1 MSFKKCQPARAM
13 LLYKT
18 LVGPLVSVSAKAEPE
33 TRIQVQI
40 VYWGGD
46 ARREALR
53 GRELG
58 V

>member
-1 MSFKKCQPARAM
+1 M

-18 LVGPLVSVSAKAEPE
+18 LVGPLVRVPAKAEPE

-46 ARREALR
+46 ARREAPR
-53 GRELG
+53 GCEQR